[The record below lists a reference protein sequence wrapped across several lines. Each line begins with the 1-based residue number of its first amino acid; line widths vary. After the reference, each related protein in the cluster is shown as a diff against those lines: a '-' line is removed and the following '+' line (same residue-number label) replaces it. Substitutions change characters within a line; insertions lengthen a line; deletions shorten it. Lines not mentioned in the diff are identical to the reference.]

1 MIADFVRI
9 LRAADIRVS
18 PAETLDAA
26 IFDNR
31 FDDRNIL
38 KHALGQT
45 LAKTEMEKLAFNGIF
60 ENISAC
66 PKKHRRQL
74 RLARRGRDR

>member
-26 IFDNR
+26 AIFDTIG

-45 LAKTEMEKLAFNGIF
+45 LAKTEMEKLAFDEAF
-60 ENISAC
+60 ESYF
-66 PKKHRRQL
+66 
-74 RLARRGRDR
+74 RLPNQWSR